1 MKSSGVN
8 CIALS
13 EKAETSINDYESDG
27 PFCLVMG
34 DEGSG
39 VSHEVMSLGDT
50 DLRIPMMGN
59 SSSLNVSV
67 SAGIAIY
74 KLNS

>member
-1 MKSSGVN
+1 MRK
-8 CIALS
+8 LRHR
-13 EKAETSINDYESDG
+13 INDYESDG

-39 VSHEVMSLGDT
+39 VSPEVMSLCDT
-50 DLRIPMMGN
+50 ELNIPMRGKT
-59 SSSLNVSV
+59 SSLNVSV